1 MSLRRRE
8 FIAALGGAA
17 AWPLAV
23 SAQQPAIPVIG
34 YLGNFGLRD
43 HNLPAFRGG
52 LREMGY
58 VEGQNVSIEYRSTE
72 GLNDSMA
79 ALPFAKDLADR
90 HVSVIVAT
98 TVPLAQAAKS
108 VTQTIPIVFRA
119 ETDPVAARLVASL
132 DRPGANVTGIST
144 FRQYLAR
151 RLDGS
156 PFPLSTVSSF
166 RLRLLRRFLP
176 PGAGVAVLVSQTNT
190 VATAEAKEVR
200 AAAPL
205 LGLHLS
211 TLNVSGPTE
220 IDTAFESIARQNV
233 KGLLIINDPAFF
245 AQRDHF
251 AALAARTALP
261 AIFADRIF
269 AEAGGL
275 MSYGTD
281 LTDGFRLTGV
291 YTGRILKGAESA
303 NLPVQQS
310 TKGELVINT
319 KTAKALG
326 LAVPPALLAIADE
339 LIE

>member
-1 MSLRRRE
+1 
-8 FIAALGGAA
+8 
-17 AWPLAV
+17 
-23 SAQQPAIPVIG
+23 
-34 YLGNFGLRD
+34 
-43 HNLPAFRGG
+43 
-52 LREMGY
+52 
-58 VEGQNVSIEYRSTE
+58 
-72 GLNDSMA
+72 
-79 ALPFAKDLADR
+79 
-90 HVSVIVAT
+90 
-98 TVPLAQAAKS
+98 
-108 VTQTIPIVFRA
+108 
-119 ETDPVAARLVASL
+119 
-132 DRPGANVTGIST
+132 
-144 FRQYLAR
+144 
-151 RLDGS
+151 
-156 PFPLSTVSSF
+156 
-166 RLRLLRRFLP
+166 
-176 PGAGVAVLVSQTNT
+176 VAVLVSQSNT

-205 LGLHLS
+205 LGLDLS

-245 AQRDHF
+245 AQRDHL

-319 KTAKALG
+319 KTAKALR